1 MIGLSVVAISIAG
14 IMTTIIVSARK
25 GLVKVGQATG
35 DFAKA
40 LYNLGKKLEGLIAPL
55 LNLISQVIA
64 LGAKGITWLA
74 SNLWALVIAFTLY
87 IYSQYKQRRRN

>member
-25 GLVKVGQATG
+25 ALVKVGQATG

-40 LYNLGKKLEGLIAPL
+40 LYNLGKKTERI
-55 LNLISQVIA
+55 NSSIVKFNCSISSIRS
-64 LGAKGITWLA
+64 KRYY
-74 SNLWALVIAFTLY
+74 LV
-87 IYSQYKQRRRN
+87 S